1 MNRGMKMVSIIKSK
15 INKTEM
21 IVEMY
26 IMNNG
31 RPALRWLDPDF
42 TDEPV
47 GIKSYPTM
55 EMCENEYEMDG
66 IHDLQS

>member
-1 MNRGMKMVSIIKSK
+1 MKMKQIIKSK
-15 INKTEM
+15 INKTDM

-26 IMNNG
+26 LLNNG
-31 RPALRWLDPDF
+31 RPALRWLDADY

-55 EMCENEYEMDG
+55 EMCEKEYELEG
-66 IHDLQS
+66 VKGV